1 MTTYEPV
8 IGMECHAEL
17 LTASKMFCGCA
28 NEFGGAPNTRTCPVC
43 LGTLTLD
50 PKKER

>member
-1 MTTYEPV
+1 MTAYEPV

-17 LTASKMFCGCA
+17 LTQSKMFCGCA

-43 LGTLTLD
+43 LGL
-50 PKKER
+50 PSF